1 MSFDDLPRSP
11 TGRIPQWV
19 IDEAQGRAAGPSPW
33 RGDAY
38 DTSADPVGERFGARG
53 HAAGRDGWGADGD
66 APTSARRRRARR
78 SGSSV
83 AVAVLCVLI
92 TGGFVGVWLSQLPEV
107 SWDAVV
113 AALSAE
119 PVRTTDLDATGAVQP
134 FEPPSGLEGHPPPGV
149 EESPWPRGVP
159 APVDWDGTPYAFQDT
174 QRRPDGLDVPVTFS
188 PCRPVHY
195 AVNTAG
201 APAGFVD
208 DVAKVMREL
217 TSATGFVF
225 VDDGTT
231 TESAGADRALYQPD
245 RYGERWAPVLIQ
257 FSDEDHFARL
267 EGDVAGVAAHRVVD
281 DGNGLLV
288 AVTGTVWLDTNL
300 LERQPSG
307 AEPVHVAVLRHE
319 LAHVLGLDHVDD
331 ATQLMS
337 PRQSGEFTTFQSGDL
352 YGLSLLN
359 RGVCA
364 PEV

>member
-11 TGRIPQWV
+11 TGRVPQWV
-19 IDEAQGRAAGPSPW
+19 IDEAQGRVASPSPW

-38 DTSADPVGERFGARG
+38 DTSADAVGERLGARRS
-53 HAAGRDGWGADGD
+53 ADARDRRDADGY
-66 APTSARRRRARR
+66 APTGTRRRRARR

-83 AVAVLCVLI
+83 TVAVLCVLI

-113 AALSAE
+113 AALSAK
-119 PVRTTDLDATGAVQP
+119 PVRTTNLDATGAVQP
-134 FEPPSGLEGHPPPGV
+134 FEPPSGFEGRPPRGL

-159 APVDWDGTPYAFQDT
+159 TPVDWDGSPYAFQDT

-195 AVNTAG
+195 VVNTSG
-201 APAGFVD
+201 APVGFVD
-208 DVAKVMREL
+208 DVAGVMREL
-217 TSATGFVF
+217 TAATGFVF

-231 TESAGADRALYQPD
+231 TESGGADRALYQPD
-245 RYGERWAPVLIQ
+245 RYGERWAPLLIQ

-267 EGDVAGVAAHRVVD
+267 EGDVAGVGANRVVD
-281 DGNGLLV
+281 DGDGLRV
-288 AVTGTVWLDTNL
+288 VVTGTVWLDTDL
-300 LERQPSG
+300 LERQPVG

-331 ATQLMS
+331 ATQLMN
-337 PRQSGEFTTFQSGDL
+337 PTQMGDVTTFQSGDL

-364 PEV
+364 PDV